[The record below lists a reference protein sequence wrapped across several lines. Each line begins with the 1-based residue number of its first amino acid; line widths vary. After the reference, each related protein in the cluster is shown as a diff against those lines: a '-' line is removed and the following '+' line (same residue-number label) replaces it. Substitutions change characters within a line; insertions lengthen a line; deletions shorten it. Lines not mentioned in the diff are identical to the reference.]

1 MRRWGLILRS
11 VLMAAVLMGSS
22 AGFAAQTAPN
32 GVTVVDEKTAG
43 DVSLKVGGRLE
54 VHLDANHTTG
64 YLWVQVPVE
73 KPVLQKQGKAVY
85 HENQSAGKVGV
96 GGVEIW
102 KFKAFRAG
110 KQSLRFEYRRP
121 WEKTASAAKTLSFDV
136 TVE

>member
-1 MRRWGLILRS
+1 MRRLGWVLGVAIVLSSGL
-11 VLMAAVLMGSS
+11 AAG
-22 AGFAAQTAPN
+22 QTPN
-32 GVTVVDEKTAG
+32 GATVVDEKTAG
-43 DVSLKVGGRLE
+43 DVSLKIRGKLE
-54 VHLDANHTTG
+54 VHLEANHTTG
-64 YLWVQVPVE
+64 YLWVQEPVE

-85 HENQSAGKVGV
+85 QENPSDGKVGV

-102 KFKAFRAG
+102 KFKAVKAG

>member
-1 MRRWGLILRS
+1 MRRLGWVLGVAILVWSGL
-11 VLMAAVLMGSS
+11 AAG
-22 AGFAAQTAPN
+22 QAPN

-43 DVSLKVGGRLE
+43 DVNLKVGGKLE

-64 YLWVQVPVE
+64 YSWVQVPVE
-73 KPVLQKQGKAVY
+73 KPVLQKQGKVVY
-85 HENQSAGKVGV
+85 QQNPPDGKVGV

-121 WEKTASAAKTLSFDV
+121 WEKTASAAKALSFDV